1 MHVRN
6 SSIGLLIVA
15 ALTSVAVSGQV
26 SNVERRVDEFIGSQM
41 AKQKIPG
48 VAIAVVKDG
57 KPTIAKGY
65 GLSNVELNV
74 PVKPETIFQS
84 GSMGKQFTAAAVM
97 LLVED
102 GKISL
107 DEKISK
113 YLGEVPENWRNITIR
128 NLLSHTSGMTD
139 YAADFDFSRDHTE
152 ADLLKIAKETPVAF
166 APGEGWEY
174 SNLGYVTLGII
185 IGKVTGKFYGDFLRE
200 RIFTP
205 AGMTSAQVISEAD
218 IVMNR
223 SAGYRVVNGEIKNQ
237 TWVSPSMNT
246 TADGSLYLSIL
257 DLIKWE
263 EALSK
268 RRLLRPASYD
278 AIWTPAVLESGK
290 ITSYGFGWSIKSLN
304 GGRLIEHGGAWQGF
318 RTVISRYVDERL
330 SVIVL
335 ANSSNANP
343 QRLAHGVAEIVNPS
357 LRPRAVLDAGP
368 EISTELRE
376 LFASLLSGKAD
387 RNRFTLPVQQSL
399 FDRKDRLLD
408 YLEKLGPIL
417 DFYLLRLEKLG
428 DAVAYDYEV
437 QFGSMT
443 ITLEIVRE
451 HDGKISR
458 LEIHPE

>member
-1 MHVRN
+1 M
-6 SSIGLLIVA
+6 
-15 ALTSVAVSGQV
+15 
-26 SNVERRVDEFIGSQM
+26 
-41 AKQKIPG
+41 
-48 VAIAVVKDG
+48 
-57 KPTIAKGY
+57 
-65 GLSNVELNV
+65 LS
-74 PVKPETIFQS
+74 
-84 GSMGKQFTAAAVM
+84 
-97 LLVED
+97 
-102 GKISL
+102 
-107 DEKISK
+107 
-113 YLGEVPENWRNITIR
+113 
-128 NLLSHTSGMTD
+128 
-139 YAADFDFSRDHTE
+139 
-152 ADLLKIAKETPVAF
+152 DL
-166 APGEGWEY
+166 PGEGWEY

-205 AGMTSAQVISEAD
+205 AGMTSARVISEAD

-223 SAGYRVVNGEIKNQ
+223 SPGYRVVNGEIKNQ

-278 AIWTPAVLESGK
+278 AIWTPAVLKSGK

-318 RTVISRYVDERL
+318 RSVISRYVDERL